1 MNISQKT
8 QEANPENQTI
18 KCVVWDLDNTMW
30 DGILLED
37 QDVCLRQKAVSV
49 IKELDARGIL
59 HSLASKNEYETAL
72 KKLKYFG
79 IDEYFLYPQIGWRS
93 KALSIA
99 AIAETINIGL
109 DTIAFIDDDPF
120 EREEVKFSLPQVL
133 CIDAVDIKR
142 VPDMAEMMPRFITDD
157 SRIRRRLYLADQER
171 NKGEEDFEGPKED
184 FLASLGMELTF
195 FTPREEDMK
204 RAEELTVRTNQL
216 NATGYTYSYD
226 ELNTFRQSDRY
237 QLVMARLQDRFG
249 TYGNIGLALVETLP
263 EVWTIK
269 LLLMSCRVM
278 SRGVGTIM
286 MSHIQK
292 RAQDEQVR
300 LLAEFVPTDRNR
312 MMNITYR
319 LAGFQENG
327 QVGDVEIFE
336 NDLTNIQPF
345 PKYVKV
351 IIDE

>member
-1 MNISQKT
+1 MSEKIEKT
-8 QEANPENQTI
+8 DPESKTV

-37 QDVCLRQKAVSV
+37 ENVRLRQKAVSV

-59 HSLASKNEYETAL
+59 HSIASRNEYETAL
-72 KKLKYFG
+72 KKLKHFG
-79 IDEYFLYPQIGWRS
+79 IDEYFLYPQISWRS

-120 EREEVKFSLPQVL
+120 EREEVKFSLPQVR
-133 CIDAVDIKR
+133 CIDAAEIDR
-142 VPDMAEMMPRFITDD
+142 VLDMPEMMPRFVTDD
-157 SRIRRRLYLADQER
+157 SKIRRHLYLADQQR
-171 NKGEEDFEGPKED
+171 NRVEKEYEGPKEN

-195 FTPREEDMK
+195 FTPLEEDMK
-204 RAEELTVRTNQL
+204 RAEELTVRTHQL

-226 ELNTFRQSDRY
+226 ELNAFRQSDGYR
-237 QLVMARLQDRFG
+237 LIMAKLQDRFG

-292 RAQDEQVR
+292 RAQDEKVR

-319 LAGFQENG
+319 LAGFQESG
-327 QVGDVEIFE
+327 QVGDVEILE

>member
-1 MNISQKT
+1 MDTKQPPQS
-8 QEANPENQTI
+8 I
-18 KCVVWDLDNTMW
+18 KCVIWDLDNTMW

-37 QDVCLRQKAVSV
+37 QNVLLRQQVVAV
-49 IKELDARGIL
+49 IKELDNRGIL
-59 HSLASKNEYETAL
+59 HSVASKNEYETAL
-72 KKLKYFG
+72 KKLKHFG
-79 IDEYFLYPQIGWRS
+79 IDEYFLYPQIGWQS
-93 KALSIA
+93 KARSIA
-99 AIAETINIGL
+99 VIAETINIGL
-109 DTIAFIDDDPF
+109 DTIAFVDDDPF

-133 CIDAVDIKR
+133 CIDAAEIEKI
-142 VPDMAEMMPRFITDD
+142 PDMAEMMPRFVTED
-157 SRIRRRLYLADQER
+157 SKIRRHLYLADQER
-171 NKGEEDFEGPKED
+171 NKVEEDFQGPKEE

-195 FTPREEDMK
+195 FTPGKEDMK

-216 NATGYTYSYD
+216 NATGYTYSYN

-237 QLVMARLQDRFG
+237 RLLMAKLNDRFG

-263 EVWTIK
+263 DVWTIK

-286 MSHIQK
+286 MSHIQQQ
-292 RAQDEQVR
+292 AQEKKVR

-319 LAGFQENG
+319 LAGFQEKG
-327 QVGDVEIFE
+327 QAGDVEILE

-345 PKYVKV
+345 PQYVKV